1 MVSTSRFFRL
11 ILFLPFLFFF
21 NLSDAQDLF
30 QPGIVYGT
38 KGDTLKGMINYYGWT
53 NPKPKISFIE
63 EGKDTAVVL
72 TPNRISGFETGGNKY
87 RSTAVKT
94 EMTLNNIELLVSNP
108 NLRLANDTVFLRL
121 IVQGEKSLWFFRNKV
136 HNDQFYIDEN
146 GSLTLLIYKKYL
158 KEGAHNSST
167 VGENKGYLNQL
178 RHYLS
183 DSEDLDSKLQTTKYS
198 ENSLVE
204 LYDKYYKSTGT
215 KRVFTAKREKI
226 AYEKGVVA
234 GASLT
239 QLNENYLQTFGLS
252 FKPSLM
258 PAAGFFLNII
268 FPETRGRISAY
279 NELFF
284 TTLNYKSEVASA
296 PSYVY
301 NLGLSY
307 LKLNIQFRYT
317 FKKSDSKLNLF
328 MNAGISN
335 GMIIHEINQLKVGGQ
350 TQSWTPYAH
359 TRKFEQGLLAGAGVI
374 SGRFSAE
381 IRAEYSTGFSTVA
394 NYPASLNRAY
404 ILLGYRF

>member
-11 ILFLPFLFFF
+11 ILFLPVLFFF

-87 RSTAVKT
+87 RSAAVKT

-146 GSLTLLIYKKYL
+146 GSQTLLIYKKYL
-158 KEGAHNSST
+158 KESAYNTNT

-178 RHYLS
+178 KHYFS
-183 DSEDLDSKLQTTKYS
+183 DCESLDNQLQNTKYS
-198 ENSLVE
+198 ESSLVE
-204 LYDKYYKSTGT
+204 LYNQYYKCTGAEKVYT
-215 KRVFTAKREKI
+215 SKREKI
-226 AYEKGVVA
+226 VYEKGALA
-234 GASLT
+234 GLSLT
-239 QLNENYLQTFGLS
+239 ELKENYLQNFGLA
-252 FKPSLM
+252 FKPSIM
-258 PAAGFFLNII
+258 PSAGLYLNII

-279 NELFF
+279 SELLF
-284 TTLNYKSEVASA
+284 TTFNNNSEALSE
-296 PSYVY
+296 PYYTY
-301 NLGLSY
+301 NLSLSY
-307 LKLNIQFRYT
+307 LKVNIMFRYT
-317 FKKSDSKLNLF
+317 FKKKESKVNFFLNT
-328 MNAGISN
+328 GISN

>member
-1 MVSTSRFFRL
+1 MRFVRLAL
-11 ILFLPFLFFF
+11 ILTAVLFF
-21 NLSDAQDLF
+21 NVSDAQDLF
-30 QPGIVYGT
+30 QPGIVYGI

-87 RSTAVKT
+87 RSAAVKT

-108 NLRLANDTVFLRL
+108 NLRLSNDTVFLRL

-146 GSLTLLIYKKYL
+146 GSLSLLIFKKYL
-158 KEGAHNSST
+158 KEGVHNTST

-178 RHYLS
+178 RNYLS
-183 DSEDLDSKLQTTKYS
+183 ESEDLDSQLQTTKYS
-198 ENSLVE
+198 ESSLVA
-204 LYDKYYKSTGT
+204 LYDKYYKSSGT

-226 AYEKGVVA
+226 IYEKGIVA

-258 PAAGFFLNII
+258 PAAGLYLNIV

-279 NELFF
+279 NELLF
-284 TTLNYKSEVASA
+284 TTLKYKSEVNSA

-307 LKLNIQFRYT
+307 LKLNIMFRYT
-317 FKKSDSKLNLF
+317 FKNKESKVNFFL
-328 MNAGISN
+328 NAGISN
-335 GMIIHEINQLKVGGQ
+335 GMIIHEINQVKVGGH
-350 TQSWTPYAH
+350 TQSWAPYAH

-381 IRAEYSTGFSTVA
+381 IREEYSTGFSTVA
-394 NYPASLNRAY
+394 YYPASLSRAY